1 MIKPQNFSVVF
12 YIENRLQNNFEADNN
27 CKIENYSGNPLK

>member
-12 YIENRLQNNFEADNN
+12 YIQKRLQNYFEADNN
-27 CKIENYSGNPLK
+27 YKIENYSGNPLK